1 MSQLSLHK
9 EIEIRGAALRLPITI
24 EAVLMSI
31 VYFSNA
37 EQYKERKAKT
47 LLLKGLMFSQKIS
60 RVREVLA
67 EFHPDLL
74 ARYSTLFDDMEAF
87 KKFRN
92 KIAHCAFSWGD
103 SISDFEVWEVEEDE
117 NKFQFYK
124 PIKTT
129 VEDTFGYI
137 LKTIKDIIPPLT
149 NLLNEYKSTAL
160 NKRY

>member
-1 MSQLSLHK
+1 MTW
-9 EIEIRGAALRLPITI
+9 RL
-24 EAVLMSI
+24 
-31 VYFSNA
+31 
-37 EQYKERKAKT
+37 
-47 LLLKGLMFSQKIS
+47 
-60 RVREVLA
+60 
-67 EFHPDLL
+67 
-74 ARYSTLFDDMEAF
+74 

-149 NLLNEYKSTAL
+149 NLLNETETRLKISNPQIYSVLKSEHNL
-160 NKRY
+160 PQSEQ